1 MSVPGV
7 RVKAFLTALMM
18 SLLVAGC
25 GSSRSAD
32 ETLVPPEA
40 RGTFPVTVE
49 HKYGSTT
56 VEKQPSRIV
65 TLGLSDHDAVLALGI
80 RPVGAVDWFKERPY
94 GKWPWTQ
101 ARWGDKAPEI
111 VGERDD
117 FNFEKIAALKPD
129 LILAQ
134 YSGMKK
140 EQYDKLTQLAPVV
153 AQPPKYA
160 DYAAPWQETT
170 RMVGRALGL
179 PRKADELIAG
189 IDSRFAQAR
198 AEHPEFAKLTM
209 VVADTFEAGKFS
221 AFTTTDPKMIFMTEL
236 GFRPFEPVKA
246 LSKPENNVVEVTSE
260 RFDLFDADRLVWLN
274 SDVGAETR
282 VRADPVYRKLKV
294 SAEKRDL
301 FITYENPP
309 VGAAISF
316 NTVLSIPYAIE
327 QLVPKLAAVPG
338 S

>member
-1 MSVPGV
+1 MSDFGV
-7 RVKAFLTALMM
+7 RVKAILTALMM
-18 SLLVAGC
+18 FLLVAGC
-25 GSSRSAD
+25 GSSPSVD

-40 RGTFPVTVE
+40 RGTFPVAVE

-101 ARWGDKAPEI
+101 ALWGDKQPEI

-117 FNFEKIAALKPD
+117 YNLEKIAALKPE

-140 EQYDKLTQLAPVV
+140 EQYDKLSQIAPVV
-153 AQPPKYA
+153 AQPPKYE
-160 DYAAPWQETT
+160 DYAAPWQEMT

-179 PRKADELIAG
+179 AQKAEDLIKG
-189 IDSRFAQAR
+189 IDARFAKAR
-198 AEHPEFAKLTM
+198 AEHPEFAKLSM

-246 LSKPENNVVEVTSE
+246 ESDPAKNVVEVTSE

-274 SDVGAETR
+274 SDTGAEAR
-282 VRADPVYRKLKV
+282 VRADPVYGKLKV
-294 SAEKRDL
+294 SAGKRDL
-301 FITYENPP
+301 FITYDNPP

-327 QLVPKLAAVPG
+327 QLVPKLAAVPAT
-338 S
+338 

>member
-1 MSVPGV
+1 
-7 RVKAFLTALMM
+7 
-18 SLLVAGC
+18 
-25 GSSRSAD
+25 
-32 ETLVPPEA
+32 
-40 RGTFPVTVE
+40 
-49 HKYGSTT
+49 
-56 VEKQPSRIV
+56 
-65 TLGLSDHDAVLALGI
+65 
-80 RPVGAVDWFKERPY
+80 
-94 GKWPWTQ
+94 
-101 ARWGDKAPEI
+101 
-111 VGERDD
+111 
-117 FNFEKIAALKPD
+117 
-129 LILAQ
+129 
-134 YSGMKK
+134 
-140 EQYDKLTQLAPVV
+140 
-153 AQPPKYA
+153 
-160 DYAAPWQETT
+160 
-170 RMVGRALGL
+170 MVGRALGL

-189 IDSRFAQAR
+189 IDGRFARAR
-198 AEHPEFAKLTM
+198 AEHPGFAKLTM

-274 SDVGAETR
+274 SDVGAESR
-282 VRADPVYRKLKV
+282 VRADPVYGKLKV

-327 QLVPKLAAVPG
+327 QLVPKLAG

>member
-1 MSVPGV
+1 MSVTGV
-7 RVKAFLTALMM
+7 RVKATLTALMM

-25 GSSRSAD
+25 GSSQSVD
-32 ETLVPPEA
+32 ESLVPPEA

-49 HKYGSTT
+49 HKYGSAS

-101 ARWGDKAPEI
+101 ARWGDKWPEV

-140 EQYDKLTQLAPVV
+140 EQYDKLSQLAPVV
-153 AQPPKYA
+153 AQPSKYE
-160 DYAAPWQETT
+160 DYAAPWQEMT

-179 PRKADELIAG
+179 PQKADDLIAG
-189 IDSRFAQAR
+189 IDRRFAQAR
-198 AEHPEFAKLTM
+198 AEHPGFAKLSM

-236 GFRPFEPVKA
+236 GFRPFDPVKA
-246 LSKPENNVVEVTSE
+246 LSEPENNVVEVSSE

-274 SDVGAETR
+274 SDVNAETR

-294 SAEKRDL
+294 SADKRDL

>member
-1 MSVPGV
+1 MVLRDRPT
-7 RVKAFLTALMM
+7 RAW
-18 SLLVAGC
+18 C
-25 GSSRSAD
+25 RRS
-32 ETLVPPEA
+32 P
-40 RGTFPVTVE
+40 
-49 HKYGSTT
+49 
-56 VEKQPSRIV
+56 
-65 TLGLSDHDAVLALGI
+65 GLSDHDAVLALGI

-101 ARWGDKAPEI
+101 ARWGDKQPEV

-140 EQYDKLTQLAPVV
+140 EQYDKLSQLAPVV
-153 AQPPKYA
+153 AQPPKYE
-160 DYAAPWQETT
+160 DYAAPWQEMT

-179 PRKADELIAG
+179 P
-189 IDSRFAQAR
+189 Q
-198 AEHPEFAKLTM
+198 
-209 VVADTFEAGKFS
+209 
-221 AFTTTDPKMIFMTEL
+221 MIFMTEL

-246 LSKPENNVVEVTSE
+246 LSRPENNVVEVSSE

-274 SDVGAETR
+274 SDVNAETR
-282 VRADPVYRKLKV
+282 VRADPVYRRLKV

-327 QLVPKLAAVPG
+327 QLVPKPA
-338 S
+338 SS